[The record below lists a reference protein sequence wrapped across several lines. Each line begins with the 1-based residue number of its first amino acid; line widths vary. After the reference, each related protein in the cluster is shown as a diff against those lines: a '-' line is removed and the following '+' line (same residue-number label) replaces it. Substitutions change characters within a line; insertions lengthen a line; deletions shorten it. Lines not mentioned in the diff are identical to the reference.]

1 MTSSAMMKLSII
13 QIVLMW
19 TNFVYWLRLF
29 ENYVLFI
36 QLIKQTVSDMMTFMS
51 LYLVIMVV
59 FSSVMYTLN
68 LNRDVDKDSLYDD
81 EIFSDTYSNVLFSQF
96 IQSLGEF
103 NLESFSKATDSDSG
117 IDWTFFIGSTLFVN
131 LVIFNM
137 LIAIMG
143 DTFDRVFENKQQS
156 ILLLKI

>member
-1 MTSSAMMKLSII
+1 M
-13 QIVLMW
+13 
-19 TNFVYWLRLF
+19 YWLRLF

-36 QLIKQTVSDMMTFMS
+36 QLIKQTVRDMMTFLS
-51 LYLVIMVV
+51 LYVIIMVI

-68 LNRDVDKDSLYDD
+68 LFRDEDKDSLYDD

-103 NLESFSKATDSDSG
+103 NLDNFSKKSDSDSG
-117 IDWTFFIGSTLFVN
+117 YDWTFFILSTLFVN

-156 ILLLKI
+156 ILQLKIQVLGDYTFLF

>member
-1 MTSSAMMKLSII
+1 M
-13 QIVLMW
+13 
-19 TNFVYWLRLF
+19 YWLRLF

-36 QLIKQTVSDMMTFMS
+36 QLIKQTVRDMMTFLS
-51 LYLVIMVV
+51 LYVIIMVI

-68 LNRDVDKDSLYDD
+68 LFRDEDKDSLYDD

-103 NLESFSKATDSDSG
+103 NLDNFSKKSDSDSG
-117 IDWTFFIGSTLFVN
+117 YDWTVFILSTLFVN

-156 ILLLKI
+156 ILQLKIQVLGDYTFLF